1 MLTILI
7 GARVLAY
14 NAKIDGVYYNFYG
27 TQAIVTYQHTSE
39 AYWSNDYTGNIVI
52 PESVNYHGKTY
63 SVTTIGSYAFYG
75 CSGLTSVT
83 IPNSVT
89 TIGGDAFIFCSG
101 LTSVTIGNSVTTI
114 GSDAFYGCSGLTSV
128 TIGNSVTTIGSDA
141 FYGCSGLTSVT
152 IPNSVTSIG
161 NYAFNCCRSLTSV
174 TIGNSVTEIGEWAF
188 YGCSGLTSVTI
199 PNSVTTIGSYAFY
212 GCSGLTTVTIGNSVE
227 YIGDNAFEDCTG
239 LTSVTI
245 PNSVTDIGESAFQ
258 NCSNLASVTFE
269 NNTKLRN
276 KVFLKCER
284 LTEVF
289 SLSSNPKEIANDAFE
304 SNVYAHAILYVP
316 KGTKSDYIILNWGNF
331 VNIEEVDVTAIDMVN
346 KNETDKKGG
355 RIYRDIYYNLQGQRV
370 LNPKNGIYIKNGKKV
385 FIK

>member
-89 TIGGDAFIFCSG
+89 
-101 LTSVTIGNSVTTI
+101 
-114 GSDAFYGCSGLTSV
+114 
-128 TIGNSVTTIGSDA
+128 
-141 FYGCSGLTSVT
+141 
-152 IPNSVTSIG
+152 
-161 NYAFNCCRSLTSV
+161 
-174 TIGNSVTEIGEWAF
+174 EIGEWAF

-245 PNSVTDIGESAFQ
+245 PNSVTTIGDNAFQ

>member
-1 MLTILI
+1 MKRFILSFMLTILI

-75 CSGLTSVT
+75 CSGLT
-83 IPNSVT
+83 
-89 TIGGDAFIFCSG
+89 
-101 LTSVTIGNSVTTI
+101 
-114 GSDAFYGCSGLTSV
+114 
-128 TIGNSVTTIGSDA
+128 
-141 FYGCSGLTSVT
+141 
-152 IPNSVTSIG
+152 
-161 NYAFNCCRSLTSV
+161 
-174 TIGNSVTEIGEWAF
+174 
-188 YGCSGLTSVTI
+188 
-199 PNSVTTIGSYAFY
+199 
-212 GCSGLTTVTIGNSVE
+212 TVTIGNSVE

-245 PNSVTDIGESAFQ
+245 PNSVTTIGDNAFQ

-355 RIYRDIYYNLQGQRV
+355 RIYNLQGKCV
-370 LNPKNGIYIKNGKKV
+370 SEFGNTEHLPKGIYIKNGKKV
-385 FIK
+385 VIK